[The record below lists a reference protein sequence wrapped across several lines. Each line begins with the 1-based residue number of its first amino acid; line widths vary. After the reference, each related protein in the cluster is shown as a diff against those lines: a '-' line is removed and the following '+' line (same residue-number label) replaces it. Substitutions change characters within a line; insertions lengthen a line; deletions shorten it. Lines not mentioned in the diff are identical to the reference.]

1 MSVAPGHLC
10 YSKDSAANVVRFAK
24 AAHKEAP
31 YILQGVASLSATTL
45 PRAEVA
51 LHKTIA
57 GWGMPIPLNIYFW
70 NRGLHWAPMLQV
82 QTWFEYL
89 LVRRPSVLLGGFTR
103 DHPARP
109 IFLRAFWK
117 AFWYDEPTHE
127 AFGAHGQCLE
137 RCIPVYFYSDE
148 GRGLRKA
155 PVQVCGLETVFGHDS
170 FTVPEEL
177 QDENLDER
185 TYVELHGRHKQRFV
199 FSFAATAIC
208 SASQV
213 LQRQKKN
220 TMSWQVCAQ
229 VGLDLARAFT
239 TGITVGGE
247 QWFLVLIGVKGDQ
260 PALNKAG
267 RFTRTF
273 QHLQGDK
280 GVCFHCL
287 AGQAGLPWED
297 LTSQAHWRNTLYA
310 ERPWVDF
317 RPSCC
322 LPVPYSRE
330 APERMFRS
338 DPMHLL
344 KLGVGRHFLA
354 SSIIVLG
361 DYNVW
366 PGSSESVEKLL
377 LLSHSDFV
385 WCCKNEIQQTPNLKG
400 FTKDLLHWPRRSAF
414 PWGGLLVTPWF
425 PRPPKGSKNW
435 NPPI

>member
-57 GWGMPIPLNIYFW
+57 GWGMTIPLNIYFW

-109 IFLRAFWK
+109 MFLRAFWK

-127 AFGAHGQCLE
+127 VFGVHGQCLE

-170 FTVPEEL
+170 FRLFQKSCRTKTWTS
-177 QDENLDER
+177 ER
-185 TYVELHGRHKQRFV
+185 MWSCMGDTNSGSSLVSRLLLYVLPHKFYKG
-199 FSFAATAIC
+199 
-208 SASQV
+208 
-213 LQRQKKN
+213 KKN
-220 TMSWQVCAQ
+220 TMWWQVCAQ

-247 QWFLVLIGVKGDQ
+247 QWFLVLIGIKGDQ

-297 LTSQAHWRNTLYA
+297 LTSQAQWRNTLYA
-310 ERPWVDF
+310 QRPWVDI
-317 RPSCC
+317 RPSCF

-425 PRPPKGSKNW
+425 PRLY
-435 NPPI
+435 NPLVSPM